1 MRFDFKEVPGSLDE
15 RPRPLVP
22 VVVEG
27 SVRSPYFCLADTGSL
42 ENRFGAWVARWHGID
57 LTGAPEDTIGIG
69 GFRSVGRTVPVRL
82 SIGDFSW
89 EAPVSFCDPWP
100 LDFQLL
106 GQQGFFRWFDVRI
119 RAAQFTID
127 LEPEDR

>member
-1 MRFDFKEVPGSLDE
+1 MRYPFKELPGASGRHPRPVVPIVIGADTLSPYYCLVDSGSL
-15 RPRPLVP
+15 
-22 VVVEG
+22 G
-27 SVRSPYFCLADTGSL
+27 
-42 ENRFGAWVARWHGID
+42 NRFGSWIAELHGID
-57 LTGAPEDTIGIG
+57 LTGAPEDVVAVG
-69 GFRSVGRTVPVRL
+69 GFRTVSKTVPVQL
-82 SIGDFSW
+82 SAAGLMW

-106 GQQGFFRWFDVRI
+106 GQEGFFRWFAVTI